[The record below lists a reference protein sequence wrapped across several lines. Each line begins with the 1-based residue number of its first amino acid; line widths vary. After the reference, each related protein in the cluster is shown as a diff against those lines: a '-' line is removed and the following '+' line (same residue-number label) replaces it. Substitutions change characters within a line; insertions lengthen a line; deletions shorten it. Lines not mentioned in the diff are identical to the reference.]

1 MAGPIRRYLEAALE
15 AAELERKGGGWRA
28 GLAPL
33 GISVE
38 AGSAKKALARL
49 SDAIEAEVLRRL
61 VEGRPLPVFGG
72 ESLGPAPAGEGPRQ
86 AIARIQA
93 ELDRLAAW
101 VEGSA
106 RPSRS
111 EGKKPDLAAW
121 LSERG
126 FRLVR
131 AFEEE
136 SPEEARVLNRLAL
149 FMGARYR
156 VLEKCLKK
164 LKRALSTG
172 KPLVHSLQKADPEE
186 IQSVTQLCTL
196 FKEYAFA
203 SDYTYRGRVVR
214 AEPSREPRFINFAN
228 GGWLERYL
236 QLLLERRLKGPK
248 TVWRGVQ
255 VVLPTGEQG
264 ELDLLLAYRGKVFW
278 IEAKTAAY
286 QSGIRRYARVRE
298 LLGLPPERSFLVS
311 LEAPPERKKSLSELY
326 RLTVLSPEEL
336 LPRLEQ
342 A

>member
-15 AAELERKGGGWRA
+15 AAELERGPRGYRA
-28 GLAPL
+28 LLPPL
-33 GISVE
+33 GLSVE
-38 AGSAKKALARL
+38 AKSGKKALAKL

-61 VEGRPLPVFGG
+61 VEGRPLPAFDGVGLPVAAA
-72 ESLGPAPAGEGPRQ
+72 SEGPRQ

-101 VEGSA
+101 LGPEPRPA
-106 RPSRS
+106 RA
-111 EGKKPDLAAW
+111 EGKRPDLAAW
-121 LSERG
+121 LASRG
-126 FRLVR
+126 FKLVR

-136 SPEEARVLNRLAL
+136 SPEEAKVLNRLAL
-149 FMGARYR
+149 FMGSRYR
-156 VLEKCLKK
+156 VLEKFLKK

-172 KPLVHSLQKADPEE
+172 KPLVHSLQKAEPEE

-196 FKEYAFA
+196 FKEYAFL
-203 SDYTYRGRVVR
+203 SNYSYRGRVVR

-248 TVWRGVQ
+248 AVWRGVQ
-255 VVLPTGEQG
+255 FALPSGEQG
-264 ELDLLLAYRGKVFW
+264 ELDLLLAYKGKVFW

-286 QSGIRRYARVRE
+286 QAGIRRYAKLRE
-298 LLGLPPERSFLVS
+298 RLGLPPEQSFLVS
-311 LEAPPERKKSLSELY
+311 IEAPPERKKSLSELY
-326 RLTVLSPEEL
+326 RLTVVSPEEL
-336 LPRLEQ
+336 LPRLEE